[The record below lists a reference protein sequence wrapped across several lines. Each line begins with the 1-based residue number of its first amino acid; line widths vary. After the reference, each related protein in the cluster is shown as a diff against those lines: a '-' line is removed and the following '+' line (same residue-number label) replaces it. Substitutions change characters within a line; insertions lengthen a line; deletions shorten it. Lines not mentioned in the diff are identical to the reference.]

1 MAKKR
6 NREEQPL
13 GAILKN
19 IIQSGKLEKGL
30 DKVAV
35 RDAWNQ
41 MMGVAIAKYTTSIYL
56 ERDTL
61 HVNLSSSVLREE
73 LSYGKQKII
82 DMLNEELGK
91 PLVKKIILK

>member
-1 MAKKR
+1 MSKR
-6 NREEQPL
+6 NREGQPL

-19 IIQSGKLEKGL
+19 MIQSGKLEKGL

-35 RDAWNQ
+35 RDAWNTL
-41 MMGVAIAKYTTSIYL
+41 MGVAIAKYTTSIYL

-91 PLVKKIILK
+91 PLIKKISLK

>member
-1 MAKKR
+1 MSKR
-6 NREEQPL
+6 QRGEQPI
-13 GAILKN
+13 GSVLKSF
-19 IIQSGKLEKGL
+19 IESGKLEKGL

-41 MMGVAIAKYTTSIYL
+41 MMGVAIAKYTTTIYL

-61 HVNLSSSVLREE
+61 YVTLSSSVLREE

-91 PLVKKIILK
+91 PLIKKISLN